1 MFKDRIEAAHQL
13 AQKLLHYRDQRA
25 LVLGIPRGAVPMAAI
40 IARTLNA
47 DLDVVLVRKLGA
59 PGQPELAIGAVDES
73 GWTYLSD
80 VAEQLKMNP
89 NEVEAE
95 KQMQLQVI
103 TKRRAQYSA
112 GHQRFNPAG
121 RTVIVVDD
129 GVATGS
135 TMSAALHALRQHRPS
150 RLICAVPLATADTL
164 KNISALA
171 DEVIC
176 LQIPAYLGSVGQF
189 YERFS
194 QVEDEEVVSTLR
206 SFSQKDST
214 EKK

>member
-1 MFKDRIEAAHQL
+1 MFKDRIDAAHQL
-13 AQKLLHYRDQRA
+13 AQKLLHYRDRHA

-73 GWTYLSD
+73 GWTYLSGL
-80 VAEQLKMNP
+80 AERLGISPDQIK
-89 NEVEAE
+89 AE
-95 KQMQLQVI
+95 KAVQLQI
-103 TKRRAQYSA
+103 IAKRREQYSC
-112 GHQRFNPAG
+112 GHPRFDPAD

-129 GVATGS
+129 GAATGS
-135 TMSAALHALRQHRPS
+135 TMSAALHALSQHHPR
-150 RLICAVPLATADTL
+150 RLICAVPVATTDTL
-164 KNISALA
+164 RKLSTLA

-176 LQIPAYLGSVGQF
+176 LQTPTYLGSVGQF

-194 QVEDEEVVSTLR
+194 QVEDDEVVSTLR
-206 SFSQKDST
+206 SFVPSDSAET
-214 EKK
+214 

>member
-13 AQKLLHYRDQRA
+13 AQKLLHYRDKRA
-25 LVLGIPRGAVPMAAI
+25 LVMGIPRGAVPMAAI

-73 GWTYLSD
+73 GWTYMSE
-80 VAEQLKMNP
+80 VAEHLGMSPDQI
-89 NEVEAE
+89 EAE
-95 KQMQLQVI
+95 KQVQLQVI
-103 TKRRAQYSA
+103 TKRRAQYSP
-112 GHQRFNPAG
+112 GHQRFDPAG
-121 RTVIVVDD
+121 RIVIVVDD

-135 TMSAALHALRQHRPS
+135 TMSAALHALRQHRPG
-150 RLICAVPLATADTL
+150 RLICAVPVATPDTL
-164 KNISALA
+164 RKMSALA

-176 LQIPAYLGSVGQF
+176 LQSPAYLGSVGQF

-194 QVEDEEVVSTLR
+194 QVEDDEVVSTLR
-206 SFSQKDST
+206 SFSHKDTT